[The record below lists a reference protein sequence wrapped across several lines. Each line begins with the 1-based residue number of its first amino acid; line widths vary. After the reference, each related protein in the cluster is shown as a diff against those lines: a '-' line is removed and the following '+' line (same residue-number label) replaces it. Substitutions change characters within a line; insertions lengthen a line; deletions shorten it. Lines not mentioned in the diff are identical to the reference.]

1 MTDFIY
7 ISKWQMVDEYPK
19 SAITY
24 SKKNNNAYVW
34 KQNYQRTYKAT
45 KQ

>member
-1 MTDFIY
+1 
-7 ISKWQMVDEYPK
+7 MVDEYPK